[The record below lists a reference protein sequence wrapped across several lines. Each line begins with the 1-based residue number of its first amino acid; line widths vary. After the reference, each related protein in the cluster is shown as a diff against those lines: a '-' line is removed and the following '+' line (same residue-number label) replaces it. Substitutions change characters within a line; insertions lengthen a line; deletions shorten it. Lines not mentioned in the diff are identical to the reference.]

1 MPLGRNKKPQPH
13 TWSQND
19 RDRLIRSFNNG
30 TSLSNLSKVYGV
42 TTSTIRNW
50 IGQIKEMKTSTAD
63 GASHAEPD

>member
-1 MPLGRNKKPQPH
+1 MPLGRNKKPQPR

-30 TSLSNLSKVYGV
+30 TSLRNLSKVYGV

-50 IGQIKEMKTSTAD
+50 IGQIEEMKTATAD
-63 GASHAEPD
+63 GASHAGPD

>member
-1 MPLGRNKKPQPH
+1 MPLGRNKKPQPR

-30 TSLSNLSKVYGV
+30 TSLSNLGKVYGV

-50 IGQIKEMKTSTAD
+50 IGQIEEMKTLDKKTQPTSI
-63 GASHAEPD
+63 